1 MAKRW
6 SARGEQHA
14 LEVDASRRRVLTGML
29 ASAGLV
35 AAGSGISPWAAQRD
49 ARASGLILAP
59 GSRPF
64 PTRPEGVDTLPQIEH
79 IVIYMQENQSYDHY
93 FGTLG
98 RGDGFTLGPG
108 GVPTNSNLD
117 ASDVPV
123 PVFHQASTCDAI
135 SGDHSWNGTHLE
147 WNGGAMDGFAKVS
160 GHNVMGYYDQTNLP
174 FYHGLAETFPICDR
188 WFSSVQGPTYPN
200 RRYLQAAT
208 SAGIVATDT
217 AEILAT
223 PTAPNGTIW
232 ERLDAHGIS
241 WVDYAIDI
249 WEVLLWPTSDPAAFL
264 AHTAPNRKLFPDFL
278 ADCLAGTLPQV
289 SIIGPGVHD
298 QYDEG
303 SRDVQ
308 NGEAYSASIINAVLG
323 SPLWE
328 KTALFFTYDEHG
340 GGYDHVPPPA
350 AVAPDSIAP
359 RITVPPDQSGD
370 FAQYGIRVPGFV
382 VSPFAK
388 RDYVSHVV
396 HDHTSILKFIETKW
410 NLGAMTYRDANADNL
425 LDSFDFAHPGFVDP
439 PFLPDPGLPA
449 AGSACQPQPRPPM
462 NPRTPPTTTT
472 TTTTAAGPT
481 STTGASTTTPGGA
494 PASSPATA
502 VSATPRYT
510 G

>member
-1 MAKRW
+1 M
-6 SARGEQHA
+6 
-14 LEVDASRRRVLTGML
+14 
-29 ASAGLV
+29 
-35 AAGSGISPWAAQRD
+35 
-49 ARASGLILAP
+49 
-59 GSRPF
+59 
-64 PTRPEGVDTLPQIEH
+64 
-79 IVIYMQENQSYDHY
+79 
-93 FGTLG
+93 
-98 RGDGFTLGPG
+98 
-108 GVPTNSNLD
+108 
-117 ASDVPV
+117 
-123 PVFHQASTCDAI
+123 
-135 SGDHSWNGTHLE
+135 
-147 WNGGAMDGFAKVS
+147 
-160 GHNVMGYYDQTNLP
+160 
-174 FYHGLAETFPICDR
+174 
-188 WFSSVQGPTYPN
+188 
-200 RRYLQAAT
+200 
-208 SAGIVATDT
+208 
-217 AEILAT
+217 
-223 PTAPNGTIW
+223 
-232 ERLDAHGIS
+232 
-241 WVDYAIDI
+241 
-249 WEVLLWPTSDPAAFL
+249 
-264 AHTAPNRKLFPDFL
+264 
-278 ADCLAGTLPQV
+278 
-289 SIIGPGVHD
+289 
-298 QYDEG
+298 
-303 SRDVQ
+303 Q

-449 AGSACQPQPRPPM
+449 AGSPCQPQPRPPM

-472 TTTTAAGPT
+472 TTTTTAAGPT
-481 STTGASTTTPGGA
+481 STTGAATTTPGVA